1 MKKPLVATD
10 EIREHVRV
18 ARQDSDQA
26 ARYHQAELLY
36 ETAEWEDPYDGTF
49 LAGVS
54 VNGDFTEREDMPES
68 FFVAAVNA
76 IAAAPAQ
83 VAALESVLEV
93 LDSLREAKA
102 TTETPSE
109 YARGLNEAASRL
121 EYALSATPKPV
132 VIYYPDSE
140 SDD

>member
-93 LDSLREAKA
+93 LDSLKA
-102 TTETPSE
+102 DAVSLKAPSE
-109 YARGLNEAASRL
+109 YARGLNEATNRL
-121 EYALSATPKPV
+121 ERALSVKPKPV
-132 VIYYPDSE
+132 VIYYPDEE